1 MNQLPR
7 RAILHRALQVFAAAA
22 VIPAIQARAA
32 SARTCEDPSSES
44 LRTSLHYTPMSADP
58 AKACGACGF
67 FNKAADGSA
76 CGNCAIM
83 SGDVNVKGHCDS
95 WAAKSGK

>member
-1 MNQLPR
+1 VNQLPR
-7 RAILHRALQVFAAAA
+7 RVILRRALQVFAAAA
-22 VIPAIQARAA
+22 VIPAVKARGA
-32 SARTCEDPSSES
+32 SAKSCEDPSSES
-44 LRTSLHYTPMSADP
+44 LRVSLHYTAMSPDS

-67 FNKAADGSA
+67 FTKDTDASA

-83 SGDVNVKGHCDS
+83 SGNVNVKGHCDS

>member
-7 RAILHRALQVFAAAA
+7 RVMLRRALQVFAAAA
-22 VIPAIQARAA
+22 VIPAIEARRA
-32 SARTCEDPSSES
+32 SAKSCEDPSSES
-44 LRTSLHYTPMSADP
+44 LRTSLHYSAMSPDP

-67 FNKAADGSA
+67 FTNGANGSA